1 MGLPMA
7 LTVVGGLF
15 SAASSVMAGQA
26 QARAYEAEAKM
37 AEYNARMAE
46 RQGVEA
52 LKEERFR
59 QQARQFQ
66 SSQRTTAAASGTQVS
81 GSALS
86 VLADTA
92 MGIEQDA
99 DTIRFNTLKDKW
111 GFDVQRTNFTNQ
123 ASAARASAKNARTA
137 GWRLHFAARD
147 GGADRG
153 RAPRGAA
160 DRTGLQ
166 AAAELECRTQA
177 RKRRVRV
184 LMDILDAFFDLDAS
198 VARAEMRRIVD
209 EARRSSGRRR
219 AAFNRTWRWPQWND
233 TDLR

>member
-15 SAASSVMAGQA
+15 SAAGSVMAGQA

-52 LKEERFR
+52 LKAGAREEERFR

-66 SSQRTTAAASGTQVS
+66 SSQRTTAAASGAQVS

-137 GWRLHFAARD
+137 GWM
-147 GGADRG
+147 GGFTSLLGTGAQTVAGMPVG
-153 RAPRGAA
+153 R
-160 DRTGLQ
+160 RTGMSFKQ
-166 AAAELECRTQA
+166 RPNW
-177 RKRRVRV
+177 
-184 LMDILDAFFDLDAS
+184 DATHKP
-198 VARAEMRRIVD
+198 
-209 EARRSSGRRR
+209 GKGGY
-219 AAFNRTWRWPQWND
+219 AF
-233 TDLR
+233 

>member
-15 SAASSVMAGQA
+15 SAAISVMAGQA

-37 AEYNARMAE
+37 AEYNAKMAE

-52 LKEERFR
+52 LKAGAREEERFR

-66 SSQRTTAAASGTQVS
+66 SSQRTTAAASGAQVS

-92 MGIEQDA
+92 QGIEQDA

-111 GFDVQRTNFTNQ
+111 GFDVQRTNFINQ
-123 ASAARASAKNARTA
+123 ANAARTSAKNARTA
-137 GWRLHFAARD
+137 GWI
-147 GGADRG
+147 GGVTSILGTGTQAVAGLPVG
-153 RAPRGAA
+153 R
-160 DRTGLQ
+160 RTGMGFKQ
-166 AAAELECRTQA
+166 KPNWYATHRPGNGGYS
-177 RKRRVRV
+177 
-184 LMDILDAFFDLDAS
+184 F
-198 VARAEMRRIVD
+198 
-209 EARRSSGRRR
+209 
-219 AAFNRTWRWPQWND
+219 
-233 TDLR
+233 

>member
-52 LKEERFR
+52 LKAGAREEERFR

-66 SSQRTTAAASGTQVS
+66 SSQRTAIAASGAQVS

-92 MGIEQDA
+92 QGIEQDA
-99 DTIRFNTLKDKW
+99 DTLRFNTLKDKW

-123 ASAARASAKNARTA
+123 ANAARTSAKNARTA
-137 GWRLHFAARD
+137 GWI
-147 GGADRG
+147 GGVTSILGTGAQAVAGLPVG
-153 RAPRGAA
+153 R
-160 DRTGLQ
+160 RTGVGFRQ
-166 AAAELECRTQA
+166 RPNWYATHRPGNGGYS
-177 RKRRVRV
+177 
-184 LMDILDAFFDLDAS
+184 F
-198 VARAEMRRIVD
+198 
-209 EARRSSGRRR
+209 
-219 AAFNRTWRWPQWND
+219 
-233 TDLR
+233 

>member
-37 AEYNARMAE
+37 AEYNAKMAE

-52 LKEERFR
+52 LKAGAREEERFR

-66 SSQRTTAAASGTQVS
+66 SSQRTAIAASGTQVS

-92 MGIEQDA
+92 QGIEQDA

-111 GFDVQRTNFTNQ
+111 GFDVQRTNFINQ
-123 ASAARASAKNARTA
+123 ANAARTSAKNARTA
-137 GWRLHFAARD
+137 GWI
-147 GGADRG
+147 GGVTSILGTGTQAVAGLPVG
-153 RAPRGAA
+153 R
-160 DRTGLQ
+160 RTGMGFKQ
-166 AAAELECRTQA
+166 KPNWYATHRPGNGGYS
-177 RKRRVRV
+177 
-184 LMDILDAFFDLDAS
+184 F
-198 VARAEMRRIVD
+198 
-209 EARRSSGRRR
+209 
-219 AAFNRTWRWPQWND
+219 
-233 TDLR
+233 

>member
-37 AEYNARMAE
+37 AEQNARLAE

-52 LKEERFR
+52 LKAGAREEERFR

-66 SSQRTTAAASGTQVS
+66 SAQRTTMAASGAQLS

-86 VLADTA
+86 VLSDTA

-99 DTIRFNTLKDKW
+99 DTLRFGTLQDKW
-111 GFDVQRTNFTNQ
+111 GFDVQRTNFMNQ
-123 ASAARASAKNARTA
+123 ASAARASAKNAKTA
-137 GWRLHFAARD
+137 GWM
-147 GGADRG
+147 GGFTSLLG
-153 RAPRGAA
+153 TGAQA
-160 DRTGLQ
+160 VSGIPVGQRTGLGFRPRIAGNV
-166 AAAELECRTQA
+166 AA
-177 RKRRVRV
+177 
-184 LMDILDAFFDLDAS
+184 S
-198 VARAEMRRIVD
+198 
-209 EARRSSGRRR
+209 RR
-219 AAFNRTWRWPQWND
+219 ARGYW
-233 TDLR
+233 